1 MKKTL
6 VIILTVLTLAADSV
20 TAAPCGDPEAYAEAF
35 ADNRSLGMAVLR
47 GGTAFVPLRA
57 FTTALAP
64 QYTVEW
70 DKETRTAWVRG
81 ENMELSA
88 GAGAEYIIA
97 NGRYLWLD
105 EPGFIADGRMMLP
118 VRTLAR
124 AFGCRV
130 CWDGANRRVLIDG
143 RISPIES
150 GESFYDE
157 DDLYWL
163 SRIIYAEAG
172 GECLEGQVAVG
183 CVVLNRMAEDYWPDS
198 VYGVIFDCRC
208 GVQFAPTQNG
218 AVYRQPSD
226 SAVAAAKLAL
236 DGAETV
242 GDSKFFFNA
251 AAATSSWIADNREYV
266 TTIGAHS
273 FYA

>member
-6 VIILTVLTLAADSV
+6 IFIFTVLMIISDSV
-20 TAAPCGDPEAYAEAF
+20 RAAPPEDGEAYAETY
-35 ADNRSLGMAVLR
+35 ADTQSLGLAILR
-47 GGTAFVPLRA
+47 EGTAFVPLRA
-57 FTTALAP
+57 FAAALAP
-64 QYTVEW
+64 RYSVEW
-70 DKETRTAWVRG
+70 DAEKRTAWVRG

-88 GAGAEYIIA
+88 EEGAEYITA

-105 EPGFIADGRMMLP
+105 KPGFIADGRMMLP
-118 VRTLAR
+118 VRTLAK
-124 AFGCRV
+124 AFGCQV
-130 CWDGANRRVLIDG
+130 SWDGANRRVLIDG
-143 RISPIES
+143 RIRPIES

-163 SRIIYAEAG
+163 SRIIYSEAG
-172 GECLEGQVAVG
+172 GECLKGQVAVG

-198 VYGVIFDCRC
+198 VYEVIFDRRC
-208 GVQFAPTQNG
+208 GVQFAPTESG
-218 AVYRQPSD
+218 SIYRQPSD
-226 SAVAAAKLAL
+226 SALIAAKLAL

-251 AAATSSWIADNREYV
+251 AVATSSWIAENRDYV